1 MRKILT
7 CFLIICMLCGCSSRQ
22 ATPDNTVSEESSK
35 DAWTTEDFK
44 VYDKDEKLYNYPFNS
59 TLKFYDNLK
68 GIRNYYEEL
77 GEKNLE
83 LHTKRGICAHASAKT
98 VFENINLDSFKIRLS
113 KWPYLGSLT
122 DEQKK
127 IEQDYLSKYT
137 DKYQAVKHTTD
148 LPEELSLYVL
158 ANFYDNGEG
167 QLIPYPAGEGSD
179 WSDQILSKDQYSLLC
194 YIKNDYI
201 FEWHIEHHEA
211 YLTDEEYELYQKV
224 SAKDYK
230 ATEEEYKKYIEI
242 TNKLFR

>member
-1 MRKILT
+1 
-7 CFLIICMLCGCSSRQ
+7 MLCGCSSRQ
-22 ATPDNTVSEESSK
+22 AAPDNTVSEESSK

-83 LHTKRGICAHASAKT
+83 LHTKRGICAHASAKI
-98 VFENINLDSFKIRLS
+98 VFENINLDSFEIRLS

-167 QLIPYPAGEGSD
+167 QLIPYPAGEGSY